1 MKARHI
7 LLLSA
12 AIAISSWL
20 CSLNAQTVLQE
31 EDFGSAT
38 MTAASPAELITGQ
51 ISGVL
56 ISSYSGNPNGAM
68 NTSIRGVNSL
78 RGDNQPL
85 WIVDGAILGN
95 ASAQN
100 LEAFSQF
107 GEKSRLDPLNPLAF
121 LSPYDIESIEVLK
134 DASATALYGIRG
146 ANGVI
151 IIRTAK
157 SRMAGSSKTGQGSS
171 KTGQGNGNEGG
182 IKWRS
187 NISWDGGF
195 QHNHYLATAGEI
207 NRFTYNISGFFRNV
221 NGSVE
226 RNSSN
231 SGSIK
236 LNMETCSND
245 IIHLGV
251 NTLLNLGKTSVPSAT
266 AYFGEGSLTMAMRD
280 PSLSQGFTREDWA
293 ADFDDDTKEYRTV
306 NSVYMD
312 INFLPVLKW
321 RTTLGAD
328 FSNINRYVW
337 YGDRTPFGKE
347 ENGAAAI
354 LNSTLFRY
362 NLSSLLEYSQFV
374 GADHR
379 ISATAGAELIGDVNS
394 FNTMNGTDFFSK
406 TLRAHGLSLMKSD
419 VKLQKYNCR
428 YFEWGVLAS
437 LGYSYKDIV
446 GANAA
451 LRSDFTMKYGNA
463 PQLYPTASL
472 WWNIIPSVKVEGG
485 YGITGR
491 ELAVPYDLTS
501 RYLTGSYPN
510 VDADTAVYWDGLN
523 RVRSSE
529 WHAGIETSF
538 WAKRLNVGVKYY
550 DRTSED
556 SYLMYSFCERPGK
569 YLRKGPRELQ
579 YSRSATVRNRGVE
592 IDAEAVPV
600 KSGNVIWKIRL
611 NATYNINRVTEATD
625 EDMFGP
631 SIGSG
636 LVASGH
642 RKGYAASAIL
652 GYGTDPD
659 NELSDLDGDGK
670 ITSADMKVIGETQ
683 PLWYTSLSST
693 ISWKGLTAGFLLTA
707 AGGNDLVNLNT
718 LALNNEKELHAGYV
732 EKGDYLKLSQ
742 LWISYGIP
750 VRWKW
755 LKKLSVSISGNNL
768 FTLSRYSGYS
778 PDVNSFGTSM
788 LSCGFDYGS
797 YPQIRAVTLGVSAN
811 F

>member
-1 MKARHI
+1 MMKIRHI
-7 LLLSA
+7 LSLLTVIALSSA
-12 AIAISSWL
+12 L
-20 CSLNAQTVLQE
+20 CGLNAQTLLGE
-31 EDFGSAT
+31 EDFGSAV
-38 MTAASPAELITGQ
+38 MTAASPAELLVGQ
-51 ISGVL
+51 MSGVQ
-56 ISSYSGNPNGAM
+56 ISSYSGNPNGAL

-85 WIVDGAILGN
+85 WVVDGAILGN

-100 LEAFSQF
+100 LDAFSQF

-146 ANGVI
+146 ANGVV
-151 IIRTAK
+151 IIRTVK
-157 SRMAGSSKTGQGSS
+157 SKMGRGAKTGQ
-171 KTGQGNGNEGG
+171 NGTNEDG

-187 NISWDGGF
+187 NISWNGGF
-195 QHNHYLATAGEI
+195 QHNHYIASAGEI

-221 NGSVE
+221 NGSLE

-231 SGSIK
+231 SGSLK
-236 LNMETCSND
+236 LNMETHSND
-245 IIHLGV
+245 IIHIGV
-251 NTLLNLGKTSVPSAT
+251 NTLLNLGKTSVPAAT

-280 PSLSQGFTREDWA
+280 PDLSQGYTRNDWA
-293 ADFDDDTKEYRTV
+293 ADYDDDTKEYRTV

-328 FSNINRYVW
+328 FSNIDRYVW
-337 YGDRTPFGKE
+337 YGDHTAFGKE

-374 GADHR
+374 ASDHR
-379 ISATAGAELIGDVNS
+379 ITATAGAELLGDVNS

-428 YFEWGVLAS
+428 YFGWGVLAS
-437 LGYSYKDIV
+437 IGYNYKNIV
-446 GANAA
+446 GADGT
-451 LRSDFTMKYGNA
+451 LRSDFTMKYGNS
-463 PQLYPTASL
+463 PQLYPSASL
-472 WWNIIPSVKVEGG
+472 WWNIIPSVKIEGG

-491 ELAVPYDLTS
+491 ETAVPYDLTGK
-501 RYLTGSYPN
+501 YLTGSYPQ

-529 WHAGIETSF
+529 WHAGIDTDF
-538 WAKRLNVGVKYY
+538 WNGRLHAGIKYY
-550 DRTSED
+550 DKTSED
-556 SYLMYSFCERPGK
+556 SYYMYSFCERPGK

-579 YSRSATVRNRGVE
+579 YSRSATVRNRGFE
-592 IDAEAVPV
+592 LDADAVPV
-600 KSGNVIWKIRL
+600 KTGNVIWRIRL
-611 NATYNINRVTEATD
+611 NATYNANRVTKATD

-631 SIGSG
+631 AIGSG
-636 LVASGH
+636 LVTSGH
-642 RKGYAASAIL
+642 RKGYAASTIL
-652 GYGTDPD
+652 GYRTDPD
-659 NELSDLDGDGK
+659 NELSDIDGDGK
-670 ITSADMKVIGETQ
+670 ITAADMVVIGETQ
-683 PLWYTSLSST
+683 PLWHTSLFST
-693 ISWKGLTAGFLLTA
+693 IAWKGLSAGFQLTA
-707 AGGNDLVNLNT
+707 AGGNDIVNLNT
-718 LALNNEKELHAGYV
+718 LAANQEKELHAGYV
-732 EKGDYLKLSQ
+732 EKGDYLRLSQ
-742 LWISYGIP
+742 LWISYDIS

-755 LKKLSVSISGNNL
+755 LKKLSVSLSGSNL

-778 PDVNSFGTSM
+778 PDVNSYGTSM
-788 LSCGFDYGS
+788 LSCGLDYGS